1 MRIIAA
7 IIVFSLASL
16 SAHAGDL
23 LIFTRSGCGACDRAK
38 AAIASDPA
46 IAAGHTLTSID
57 TQSQPLLARMYRV
70 KAVPVFVLEINGKEV
85 ARTVGFST
93 GADLKAWLE
102 AQK

>member
-1 MRIIAA
+1 MNRA
-7 IIVFSLASL
+7 IVCLAIVMSSL
-16 SAHAGDL
+16 SADAGDL
-23 LIFTRSGCGACDRAK
+23 LIFTRAGCGACDRAK

-70 KAVPVFVLEINGKEV
+70 RAVPVFVLEINGREV

-93 GADLKAWLE
+93 GAELKSWLE